1 MNKELNKL
9 HIGCGKKILN
19 GFVNMD
25 ILKLPGV
32 DMVHDLE
39 KTPYPFTEGRFNY
52 ILADN
57 VLEHMSDLIKVV
69 EELHR
74 ISANNAII
82 EIYVPY
88 FSNRRAFQDPTH
100 KRFFTLTTFDYFTE
114 NMPYNFY
121 SKVRFQ
127 VVEKKLIF
135 DPFYFLFSLF
145 FNKFQ
150 NLYELFCF
158 PYFFPAG
165 GIKFVLKVIK
175 RCES

>member
-1 MNKELNKL
+1 MDETKL
-9 HIGCGKKILN
+9 KIVIIGDVGTGKTSIACRY
-19 GFVNMD
+19 
-25 ILKLPGV
+25 
-32 DMVHDLE
+32 
-39 KTPYPFTEGRFNY
+39 T
-52 ILADN
+52 
-57 VLEHMSDLIKVV
+57 
-69 EELHR
+69 
-74 ISANNAII
+74 NN
-82 EIYVPY
+82 
-88 FSNRRAFQDPTH
+88 
-100 KRFFTLTTFDYFTE
+100 TFDYFTE